1 MTFFGMAKC
10 RQTEELYLHVADFKF
25 SFNERTKVF
34 FSLEADRKTVKQ
46 KFENLQEPAWLDIK
60 ASELLQI

>member
-1 MTFFGMAKC
+1 MARC
-10 RQTEELYLHVADFKF
+10 WQTKELYLHVADFKF

-34 FSLEADRKTVKQ
+34 FSLQADSKTVKQ

-60 ASELLQI
+60 SRELLQI